1 MVFTDFQR
9 GKRYGDTFKIADV
22 FAMPSF
28 SEPFGIAGLE
38 AVAYGTPLVISK
50 QAGVTEVIR
59 NCLTADHWDV
69 NELANKIMAVLQ
81 NRPLGEELSKNAT
94 QEFLARSWDD
104 SATTLLDIYKR
115 HANGVRV

>member
-1 MVFTDFQR
+1 
-9 GKRYGDTFKIADV
+9 
-22 FAMPSF
+22 MPSF

-69 NELANKIMAVLQ
+69 NELANKITAILQ
-81 NRPLGEELSKNAT
+81 NRSLGNELSKNAT
-94 QEFLARSWDD
+94 MEFHSRSWDD
-104 SATTLLDIYKR
+104 SADTLLSVYNR
-115 HANGVRV
+115 HANGVHV